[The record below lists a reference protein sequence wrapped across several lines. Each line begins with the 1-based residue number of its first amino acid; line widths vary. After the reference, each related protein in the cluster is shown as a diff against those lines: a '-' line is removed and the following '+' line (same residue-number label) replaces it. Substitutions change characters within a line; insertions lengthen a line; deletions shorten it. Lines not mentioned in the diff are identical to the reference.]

1 MAARV
6 RLAKAMLLGG
16 GVGGFLGLLAG
27 VLVGH
32 PVLGALLGVVG
43 IGLGSSLVSEK
54 LGGAARVV
62 YAPGG
67 PSTKPARDYSRAEA
81 LAVRGHFDD
90 AIAVYQEAIY
100 ETPSDPDPYLRIA
113 RMLADKAS
121 DPEKAAVW
129 LQRALQETE
138 LQGRWEMVLVRELA
152 ELYRLRI
159 GEPARAAP
167 MLARIAERHEG
178 SPDGEWAREE
188 LAKVKRLIADDA
200 G

>member
-6 RLAKAMLLGG
+6 RLVKAMALGG
-16 GVGGFLGLLAG
+16 VSGGFLGLLVGGFVDHPFLGAVLG
-27 VLVGH
+27 VLV
-32 PVLGALLGVVG
+32 A
-43 IGLGSSLVSEK
+43 GLGPFLVSEK
-54 LGGAARVV
+54 VGGAARVV
-62 YAPGG
+62 YAPTGR
-67 PSTKPARDYSRAEA
+67 SMTPARDYSRAEA

-100 ETPSDPDPYLRIA
+100 EAPSDPDPYLRIA

-167 MLARIAERHEG
+167 MLARIAERYEG

-188 LAKVKRLIADDA
+188 LAYVKRLMA
-200 G
+200 GDPE